1 MLVVVFCPKAYTRT
15 AFAKDM
21 ESVES
26 LLQESESCFDSK
38 DFAGALTKA
47 DRALQ
52 LEPSSANAHL

>member
-1 MLVVVFCPKAYTRT
+1 
-15 AFAKDM
+15 M

-26 LLQESESCFDSK
+26 LLQESELCFDSK
-38 DFAGALTKA
+38 DFAGALAKA